1 MSNTE
6 LLKIF
11 TQLEFKNMAS
21 PSKGSSM
28 GIKFYPENSEEVLK
42 VKREFILPEKTV
54 EVLSTYVA
62 KIKEYSASID
72 LEKEKETEDAINKK
86 AEILEHTIN
95 MKPMDIE

>member
-28 GIKFYPENSEEVLK
+28 GIKFYPETSEEVLK
-42 VKREFILPEKTV
+42 VRREFVLPEKTV
-54 EVLSTYVA
+54 EVLILTFQ
-62 KIKEYSASID
+62 KEEEEPYIFFWF
-72 LEKEKETEDAINKK
+72 L
-86 AEILEHTIN
+86 
-95 MKPMDIE
+95 PR